1 MGLAPGSAVVPSAA
15 VRLRRAPVHQ
25 HSRVV
30 PLHRD
35 AESELPLVAVVRHLR
50 RRRLLRLLP
59 HLDQPLEHAQGR
71 PRRRAVGFDR
81 EREEDLRLVT
91 TPDNA
96 EFEVFSDSRRF
107 FS

>member
-50 RRRLLRLLP
+50 RRRLLRPRL
-59 HLDQPLEHAQGR
+59 Q
-71 PRRRAVGFDR
+71 RRRSPGSAAALSRPPRDLP
-81 EREEDLRLVT
+81 ERDCV
-91 TPDNA
+91 
-96 EFEVFSDSRRF
+96 
-107 FS
+107 